1 MQKHPTQAPT
11 SLLDLA
17 TDKHP
22 IGNKG
27 LSLEEALKQVD
38 CLNKGDEELKHV
50 LRDAYGT
57 QKHKQ
62 Q

>member
-1 MQKHPTQAPT
+1 MQKHPIQPPT

-17 TDKHP
+17 KDKHP

-27 LSLEEALKQVD
+27 LSLDEALKQVD
-38 CLNKGDEELKHV
+38 CLNGGDEELKRII
-50 LRDAYGT
+50 RDTYGT
-57 QKHKQ
+57 QNHKQ